1 MAEGRYT
8 RIKSIFWNDEKV
20 KLWSDDAKLLAL
32 YLLTSPHNNILG
44 CHVLPK
50 LYISADLD
58 WDIKRLDEAFH
69 QLFSDGFIKYDETN
83 RLLLIVNYLKHNP
96 IENGNQA
103 KAAEKQLAELPKSP
117 LLQDLKRLLKQLNK
131 PFIEPLLK
139 RIPEPVTVTVTV
151 TETVNNTC
159 TPIGCDSDQNAPA
172 ENPLFND
179 GGAQLANAEA
189 GKGTKSEYSLDF
201 EAFWEA
207 YPRRKEKQ
215 AAFRCWKA
223 RLREGTQPRVMIEA
237 ARLYAE
243 ECCRKSTQ
251 EDFIKLAKTFLG
263 PSRPFLEYFESN
275 RKVVSINAGASSGGF
290 KPYTG

>member
-50 LYISADLD
+50 LYISADLS
-58 WDIKRLDEAFH
+58 WDTKRLDEAFN
-69 QLFSDGFIKYDETN
+69 QLLNDGFIKYDDTN

-103 KAAEKQLAELPKSP
+103 KAALKQLAELPKSP
-117 LLQDLKRLLKQLNK
+117 LLQDLKQLLKQLNK
-131 PFIEPLLK
+131 PFVEPLLK
-139 RIPEPVTVTVTV
+139 RIPEPVTVTVAV
-151 TETVNNTC
+151 TEPVNNTC
-159 TPIGCDSDQNAPA
+159 TPNGCDSDSNAPA
-172 ENPLFND
+172 ENPLFD
-179 GGAQLANAEA
+179 GGAQLDDEA
-189 GKGTKSEYSLDF
+189 GKGMKQSEYTADF
-201 EAFWEA
+201 EKFWEV

-215 AAFRCWKA
+215 AAYRCWKA
-223 RLREGTQPRVMIEA
+223 RLREGIQPRVMIEA

-243 ECCRKSTQ
+243 DCCRKGTQ
-251 EDFIKLAKTFLG
+251 EEYIKQAKTFLG
-263 PSRPFLEYFESN
+263 PTKPFLEYFESN

>member
-50 LYISADLD
+50 LYISADLN
-58 WDIKRLDEAFH
+58 WDAKRLDEAFN
-69 QLFSDGFIKYDETN
+69 QLFRDGFIKYDETN

-117 LLQDLKRLLKQLNK
+117 LLQDLKQLLKQLNK

-151 TETVNNTC
+151 TETVNNNC
-159 TPIGCDSDQNAPA
+159 TPTGCDSDQNAPA
-172 ENPLFND
+172 EIPLFD
-179 GGAQLANAEA
+179 GGAQLDDEA
-189 GKGTKSEYSLDF
+189 GKGIKSEYTAEF
-201 EAFWEA
+201 EEFWDV

-215 AAFRCWKA
+215 AAYRCWKA

-251 EDFIKLAKTFLG
+251 EEFIKQAKTFLG
-263 PSRPFLEYFESN
+263 PNKPFLEYFKAKQ
-275 RKVVSINAGASSGGF
+275 KVVNLDAGRIR
-290 KPYTG
+290 PYTG

>member
-50 LYISADLD
+50 LYISADLN
-58 WDIKRLDEAFH
+58 WDAKRLDEAFN
-69 QLFSDGFIKYDETN
+69 QLFRDGFIKYDETN

-117 LLQDLKRLLKQLNK
+117 LLQDLKQLLKQLNK

-151 TETVNNTC
+151 TETVNNNC
-159 TPIGCDSDQNAPA
+159 TPTGCDSDQNAPA
-172 ENPLFND
+172 EIPLFD

-189 GKGTKSEYSLDF
+189 GKGIKSEYTAEF
-201 EAFWEA
+201 EEFWDV

-215 AAFRCWKA
+215 AAYRCWKA

-251 EDFIKLAKTFLG
+251 EEFIKQAKTFLG
-263 PSRPFLEYFESN
+263 PNKPFLEYFEAKQ
-275 RKVVSINAGASSGGF
+275 KVVNLDAGRIR
-290 KPYTG
+290 PYTG

>member
-8 RIKSIFWNDEKV
+8 RIKSIFWNDEKA

-50 LYISADLD
+50 LYISADLN
-58 WDIKRLDEAFH
+58 WDTKRLDEAFN
-69 QLFSDGFIKYDETN
+69 QLFKDGFINYDDSN

-103 KAAEKQLAELPKSP
+103 KAALKQLAELPKSP

-159 TPIGCDSDQNAPA
+159 TPNGCESDSNAPA
-172 ENPLFND
+172 ENPLFD
-179 GGAQLANAEA
+179 GGAQLEANAEA
-189 GKGTKSEYSLDF
+189 GKGVKSEYTPEF

-215 AAFRCWKA
+215 AAYRCWKA

-243 ECCRKSTQ
+243 ECCRKGTQ
-251 EDFIKLAKTFLG
+251 EEFIKQAKTFLG
-263 PSRPFLEYFESN
+263 PNKTFLEYFESGQ
-275 RKVVSINAGASSGGF
+275 KVVNINASSGRVV
-290 KPYTG
+290 PYRG